1 LRWLSTHKALREDE
15 CRVSLRERKFF
26 RGAKDDFSG
35 RLLTSR
41 SKIVP
46 IILGVGFLVG
56 PWAASPAARARAS
69 SDPVFTALEIDG
81 RTFAGWILSLGPK
94 AIRIQSADGASR
106 ELPLDRLVKLF
117 RETSPPLPLPE
128 FAHVILPDGDRIMRV
143 VIGSTTDTDLELKS
157 DVLGNLAIP
166 LDSLLGLVMS
176 TPALGES
183 LEAWWDRALAEP
195 RSTEVVWLAN
205 GDRLAGGF
213 LGLDPRRVK
222 IQVDGK
228 PALIER
234 GGIVAIGFD
243 PALASY
249 PRPKSDFIE
258 IALKDGTRLGVED
271 ARLQDNLVVARTRFG
286 RTIRFPLGELSRIH
300 ARSRA
305 VVYLTD
311 RKPIKAT
318 YVPYV
323 GPTREYRSNRS
334 VRGRGFHLA
343 GQSFDRGIGTQSRT
357 FLVYELEPG
366 DRRFQALVGVD
377 EQAGPLGS
385 VVFRVLTGGDERYKS
400 PPLTVTDAPR
410 AIDIDL
416 AGAKHLILI
425 TEYGDRGD
433 VRDIADWV
441 EARIIR

>member
-1 LRWLSTHKALREDE
+1 VSCTRLKLQRLSTR
-15 CRVSLRERKFF
+15 
-26 RGAKDDFSG
+26 
-35 RLLTSR
+35 
-41 SKIVP
+41 KIVP
-46 IILGVGFLVG
+46 IILGVGFLFAQ
-56 PWAASPAARARAS
+56 WAASPAVGARSS
-69 SDPVFTALEIDG
+69 SDPVFTALLIDG
-81 RTFAGWILSLGPK
+81 RTLAGRILSLGPK
-94 AIRIQSADGASR
+94 AIRIQSADGTSH
-106 ELPLDRLVKLF
+106 ELPLDRLVKLS
-117 RETSPPLPLPE
+117 RETSLPLPLPE
-128 FAHVILPDGDRIMRV
+128 FAHLILPDGDRIMRV

-176 TPALGES
+176 TPAEADT

-205 GDRLAGGF
+205 GDRLSGGF
-213 LGLDPRRVK
+213 LGLDDKRVK
-222 IQVDGK
+222 IQIEGK
-228 PALIER
+228 PALVER

-243 PALASY
+243 PALANY

-258 IALKDGTRLGVED
+258 IALRDGTRLGVQD

-305 VVYLTD
+305 VVYLTE
-311 RKPIKAT
+311 RKPIKAK
-318 YVPYV
+318 YIPYV
-323 GPTREYRSNRS
+323 GPTREYRSDRS
-334 VRGRGFHLA
+334 VRGRGFRLA

-357 FLVYELEPG
+357 FLAYALEPG

-385 VVFRVLTGGDERYKS
+385 VVFRVLTDSDERYKS
-400 PPLTVTDAPR
+400 PPLTETDAPR
-410 AIDIDL
+410 TIDIDL

-433 VRDIADWV
+433 VRDLADWV